1 MALFAAGGVITSASL
16 NAIDTIVRKASN
28 LTVNNSTTYVSDT
41 ELTVALAASST
52 WSLELFLLYQSA
64 TAAAAKV
71 NMSGPSGWSMSLGN
85 DSLVSSSTGT
95 GASIDR
101 GVVVAGG
108 AGHAMGS
115 AGATTPTHS
124 CPKGFVQIGS
134 TAGSVTVQFA
144 QLTANASNT
153 TLLPGSWM
161 KLTRIS

>member
-1 MALFAAGGVITSASL
+1 MGLFSAGGLIVAASL
-16 NAIDTIVRKASN
+16 NAIDTVVRKTAN

-41 ELTVALAASST
+41 ELTVALVASST
-52 WSLELFLLYQSA
+52 WALELFLLYQSA

-71 NMSGPSGWSMSLGN
+71 NLIGPSGWSMSLGN
-85 DSLVSSSTGT
+85 DSLVSSATGT

-115 AGATTPTHS
+115 AGATTAVHS
-124 CPKGFVQIGS
+124 HPGGFVQIGS